1 MDRDTDQIQSER
13 FIEDLIRMQDQLY
26 FYALQLTEDSENARD
41 LVQET
46 SYKALKNRQK
56 LHDYGHI
63 RAWLYTILRNTHIN
77 YLRSGHRRQTVSES
91 EEYSNTTPSLIG
103 SNNETP
109 ETFLIRKEV
118 HETLDKLPLDFER
131 PIHLFL
137 SGHSY
142 KEIAREMKI
151 PIGTVK
157 SRIHLGKKRIRKY
170 YTA

>member
-1 MDRDTDQIQSER
+1 MNRDSDHIRSDL

-46 SYKALKNRQK
+46 SYKALKNRRK
-56 LHDYGHI
+56 LHDYEHI
-63 RAWLYTILRNTHIN
+63 KAWLYTILRNTHIN
-77 YLRSGHRRQTVSES
+77 YLRSSHRRQVVLDS
-91 EEYSNTTPSLIG
+91 EEFSNSTLSMHG
-103 SNNETP
+103 SNSETP
-109 ETFLIRKEV
+109 ETFLLRKEV
-118 HETLDKLPLDFER
+118 HETLDKLPQDFER